1 MPVPEESAPR
11 RALLRDDAY
20 HRLRDAIVNG
30 TFEPGERLRDAELG
44 AWLGVSRTPVR
55 EALARL
61 EQAGLVI
68 TRPGRS
74 TTVAP
79 LDVRAV
85 RDAQSVVASMHQLA
99 VRLAVPH
106 LSADD
111 LQRMTDANERFA
123 RALRDGDVDGALEAD
138 DELHSVPVAAA
149 ANQAVQ
155 QVLEQFTPLLRRVER
170 LRFSSLT
177 GRGSVAL
184 HRDLVDRCRAGDADG
199 AAAVSWDTWQTL
211 EPLLSAT
218 EQLAS
223 TDQLIAADKHGAA
236 GVATHDVSSPAAQR
250 HDAAEDPAPT
260 RPRTS
265 SSRRPKP
272 RP

>member
-1 MPVPEESAPR
+1 MPVPSGPSPR

-20 HRLRDAIVNG
+20 QRLRDAIVDG
-30 TFEPGERLRDAELG
+30 TLEPGERLRDAELG
-44 AWLGVSRTPVR
+44 DWLGVSRTPVR

-79 LDVRAV
+79 LDVRAA

-99 VRLAVPH
+99 VRLAVPQ
-106 LSADD
+106 LSDDD
-111 LQRMTDANERFA
+111 LQRMSDANERFA
-123 RALRDGDVDGALEAD
+123 LALREGDVDGALDAD
-138 DELHSVPVAAA
+138 DELHAVPVTAA
-149 ANQAVQ
+149 ANQALQ
-155 QVLEQFTPLLRRVER
+155 HVLEQFTPLLRRVER

-184 HRDLVDRCRAGDADG
+184 HADLIQRCRAGDADG

-211 EPLLSAT
+211 EPLLAT
-218 EQLAS
+218 AEQLVDD
-223 TDQLIAADKHGAA
+223 T
-236 GVATHDVSSPAAQR
+236 V
-250 HDAAEDPAPT
+250 PAP
-260 RPRTS
+260 RT
-265 SSRRPKP
+265 P
-272 RP
+272 

>member
-1 MPVPEESAPR
+1 MPVPSTSSPR

-20 HRLRDAIVNG
+20 QRLRDAIVDG
-30 TFEPGERLRDAELG
+30 TLEPGERLRDAELG
-44 AWLGVSRTPVR
+44 VWLGVSRTPVR

-79 LDVRAV
+79 LDVRAA
-85 RDAQSVVASMHQLA
+85 RDAQSVVAAMHQLA

-106 LSADD
+106 LSEENLD
-111 LQRMTDANERFA
+111 RMSEANDRFSK
-123 RALRDGDVDGALEAD
+123 ALRAGDVDAALQAD
-138 DELHSVPVAAA
+138 DELHAVPVSAA
-149 ANQAVQ
+149 ANRAVQ

-184 HRDLVDRCRAGDADG
+184 HADLIDRCRAGDADG
-199 AAAVSWDTWQTL
+199 AAAISWDTWQTL
-211 EPLLSAT
+211 EPLLGV
-218 EQLAS
+218 
-223 TDQLIAADKHGAA
+223 DDDA
-236 GVATHDVSSPAAQR
+236 G
-250 HDAAEDPAPT
+250 
-260 RPRTS
+260 
-265 SSRRPKP
+265 P
-272 RP
+272 RPDVR

>member
-1 MPVPEESAPR
+1 MPVPTSSAPR

-20 HRLRDAIVNG
+20 QRLRDAIVDG
-30 TFEPGERLRDAELG
+30 TLEPGERLRDAELG
-44 AWLGVSRTPVR
+44 VWLGVSRTPVR

-85 RDAQSVVASMHQLA
+85 RDAQSVVAAMHQLA

-106 LSADD
+106 LSGDD
-111 LQRMTDANERFA
+111 LARMSEANDRFST
-123 RALRDGDVDGALEAD
+123 ALRAGDVDEALQAD
-138 DELHSVPVAAA
+138 DELHAVPVDAA
-149 ANQAVQ
+149 ANQAVH

-184 HRDLVDRCRAGDADG
+184 HADLIARCRAGDADG

-211 EPLLSAT
+211 EPLLGMDDDAT
-218 EQLAS
+218 PS
-223 TDQLIAADKHGAA
+223 
-236 GVATHDVSSPAAQR
+236 DV
-250 HDAAEDPAPT
+250 H
-260 RPRTS
+260 
-265 SSRRPKP
+265 
-272 RP
+272 